1 MYTHA
6 DAADAMVMKV
16 TAADVAAVTAARSTT
31 ETADADVIKM
41 KMHEDGCSHIELEHG
56 RIP

>member
-6 DAADAMVMKV
+6 DAADATATTV
-16 TAADVAAVTAARSTT
+16 TAVDEVAVTVARSTT

-41 KMHEDGCSHIELEHG
+41 KNA
-56 RIP
+56 